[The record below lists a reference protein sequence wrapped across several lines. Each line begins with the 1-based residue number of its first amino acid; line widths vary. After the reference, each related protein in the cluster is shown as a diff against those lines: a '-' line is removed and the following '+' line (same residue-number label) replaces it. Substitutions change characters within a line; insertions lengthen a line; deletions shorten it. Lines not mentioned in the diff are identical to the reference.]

1 MKRLFPSLPE
11 DATLGSVFQMFPD
24 KLSLWCQYESLVMRG
39 ESELSASERELIAAY
54 VSGLNACSYCHDA
67 HTVFARAYGI
77 DPKLVEALMEDLHSA
92 PVDQRF
98 KPILAYVEKLTLSP
112 SHMIES
118 DAQAVYEAGW
128 SESALFDAVQVCG
141 VFNLVNRLVEGTGIS
156 KVARD
161 PEMIDVETVAKLTS
175 TSFYTD
181 FGRANGL
188 DV

>member
-1 MKRLFPSLPE
+1 MKRLFPSLPK
-11 DATLGSVFQMFPD
+11 DATLGNVFQMFPD
-24 KLSLWCQYESLVMRG
+24 KLSLWCQYENLVMRG

-77 DPKLVEALMEDLHSA
+77 DPKLIEALMKDLHSA
-92 PVDQRF
+92 PIDQRF

-112 SHMIES
+112 SRMIEA

-128 SESALFDAVQVCG
+128 SERALFDAVQVCG

-156 KVARD
+156 KVARG
-161 PEMIDVETVAKLTS
+161 PEMIDEETVLKLTS

-181 FGRANGL
+181 FGRAHGL
-188 DV
+188 NV